1 MIKLMSDQHGLG
13 DTLLFTPAIKH
24 LKARNIDCEFFLPIE
39 KERFKII
46 FDGLC
51 NVNLISKEEEAKME
65 PTKNI
70 GISGTYILR
79 KLKNFFED
87 AECLDIRPIVLHS
100 KKESEIWASNFVKE
114 IKNPVIFVPNCSKQW
129 HSARSLNNNLSKT
142 IIEDLINNNC
152 TPIICES
159 SDNPCNLDY
168 NLKLTDLD
176 LSKYISLLRKVGIY
190 FGCNTGDMNLAISVG
205 AMCHVFE
212 TINNPYFNTEEYDYN
227 HPSIIYHYT

>member
-13 DTLLFTPAIKH
+13 DTLLFTPVIKH

-51 NVNLISKEEEAKME
+51 NVNLISKEEESKME
-65 PTKNI
+65 ATKNI
-70 GISGTYILR
+70 GFSGTYILR

-87 AECLDIRPIVLHS
+87 SECLDIRPLVLHT
-100 KKESEIWASNFVKE
+100 KQESELWAFNFTKE
-114 IKNPVIFVPNCSKQW
+114 IKKPVIFVPNCSKQW
-129 HSARSLNNNLSKT
+129 HHARSLNEKLSAS
-142 IIEDLINNNC
+142 ILNDLLKNGF

-159 SDNPCNLDY
+159 SDNPCSLNY
-168 NLKLTDLD
+168 KLKLTDLD
-176 LSKYISLLRKVGIY
+176 LSKYISLLRRVGIY

-205 AMCHVFE
+205 AICHVFE
-212 TINNPYFNTEEYDYN
+212 PVNNPFFNKAEYDYN
-227 HPSIIYHYT
+227 HPSIIYYDI